1 MTLKESYQS
10 AYDAKNK
17 ALKAQYNVK
26 TKVLEEEKKSHRD
39 KGAEQLRQAYAT
51 FLRSMASAEQT
62 NRAAGRW
69 GGAAQN
75 QKAGAVMTHKQAQ
88 AEKRSQTAD
97 KMASVDQEITTQR
110 AALDKQLS
118 DNQTALQQKLDNLA
132 IKEQQAAAKAKE
144 KAEKEAAKAKEKA
157 EKEAAKSSKSS
168 SKSSSKATTK
178 SQVLSMLRMGIY
190 DASFAGILGVSD
202 SEVRQYIKDYQKKKS
217 SSTKKSSALDENG
230 RLPGTYKPPLK

>member
-10 AYDAKNK
+10 AYAAKNK
-17 ALKAQYNVK
+17 ALGAQHKVKIKA
-26 TKVLEEEKKSHRD
+26 LIDEKKSHRN
-39 KGAEQLRQAYAT
+39 KGAEQLRQAYAAFMRT
-51 FLRSMASAEQT
+51 LAGADQA

-69 GGAAQN
+69 DGAAQN
-75 QKAGAVMTHKQAQ
+75 QKAGAEMSHKEAQ

-97 KMASVDQEITTQR
+97 KMASVDREIATQN
-110 AALDKQLS
+110 ATLEKQLS
-118 DNQTALQQKLDNLA
+118 DNQSALQQKLDSLA
-132 IKEQQAAAKAKE
+132 IKELQAAAKAKE

-157 EKEAAKSSKSS
+157 TKSTSKS

-178 SQVLSMLRMGIY
+178 SQVLSMLKMGIY

-202 SEVRQYIKDYQKKKS
+202 SQVRQYIKDYQKKNS
-217 SSTKKSSALDENG
+217 SAKKASALDENG